1 VGEGR
6 GGGDSSSEGLLREV
20 ELLTRELES
29 LRGRGVAAGDAS
41 AREVAGRQLAQEWLR
56 IIASALENAG
66 EGIMIMAAAGR
77 PFRLRTIYV
86 NEGFTRITGIPS
98 EEAEGNP
105 LRLINVR
112 PEDREVMLLARRKM
126 GEGKRFTG
134 EVTAIRQSGQE
145 FALELQFVP
154 VRDETTGR
162 LTHWVAILRDVSER
176 RSQMEALRH
185 QALHDMLTGLPNWSL
200 LEDRLRMAVLGS
212 ARRDEIAAVVMI
224 DFDHFK
230 DVNDTYGYA
239 VGDAILREA
248 GARIVRSVRATDTVA
263 RVGGDEFAVLLPAV
277 GSRDVAE
284 RVARKILTAFEEPVD
299 VDGHKFDIAASIGIS
314 LFPAHGNDG
323 DTLRRRADV
332 AMYVAKEAQAGYA
345 VYSETN
351 DRHRAGYLAV
361 AHELRRAIDG
371 GELLL
376 HYQPKAHL
384 RSGLVTRV
392 EALVRWLHPERG
404 MIPPMQFIPLA
415 ERTGLVKPM
424 TTTILD
430 LAMEQCLAWQEQGM
444 AISIAVN
451 LSTRTLQESFLP
463 ELIESLLER
472 WKVEP
477 QFLKLEIT
485 ESCMMSE
492 PDRVIAM
499 LEKVQ
504 DMGVHLSL
512 DDFGTG
518 FSSLSYLRRL
528 PVDEIKIDQSFVKEM
543 TRNASD
549 AEIVR
554 ATIDLAHNLGRQVVA
569 EGIEDANTWAML
581 RDLGC
586 DLGQG
591 YFLSKPLPAN
601 ELSAWLAETRM
612 GLTRKV

>member
-1 VGEGR
+1 MIKER
-6 GGGDSSSEGLLREV
+6 AIDEETPEALRRAIERLEREV
-20 ELLTRELES
+20 S
-29 LRGRGVAAGDAS
+29 QLRARVAASGGAG
-41 AREVAGRQLAQEWLR
+41 REVAGRQLAQEWLR

-77 PFRLRTIYV
+77 PFRLRTLYV
-86 NEGFTRITGIPS
+86 NEGFSRITGIPAG
-98 EEAEGNP
+98 EAEGNP
-105 LRLINVR
+105 LKLISVR
-112 PEDREVMLLARRKM
+112 PEDREVMLLARRRM
-126 GEGKRFTG
+126 GEGLRFAG
-134 EVTAIRQSGQE
+134 EVTAIRPGGQE
-145 FALELQFVP
+145 VALEMQFVP

-176 RSQMEALRH
+176 RAQMEALRH
-185 QALHDMLTGLPNWSL
+185 QALHDALTGLPNWSL
-200 LEDRLRMAVLGS
+200 LEDRLRQTVLGS
-212 ARRDEIAAVVMI
+212 ARRDEVAAIVMI

-248 GARIVRSVRATDTVA
+248 GIRISGSVRATDTVA

-277 GSRDVAE
+277 GNRDVAE
-284 RVARKILTAFEEPVD
+284 RIARKVLTAFEQPVD
-299 VDGHKFDIAASIGIS
+299 VDGHKFDIAVSIGIA
-314 LFPAHGNDG
+314 LFPAHGSDG
-323 DTLRRRADV
+323 DALRRRADI

-345 VYSETN
+345 VYSETS
-351 DRHRAGYLAV
+351 DRHRSGYLAV

-392 EALVRWLHPERG
+392 EALVRWHHPERG
-404 MIPPMQFIPLA
+404 MVPPMQFIPLA

-424 TTTILD
+424 TTKILD
-430 LAMEQCLAWQEQGM
+430 IAMAQCRAWQAEGTP
-444 AISIAVN
+444 ISIAVN

-463 ELIESLLER
+463 ELIESLLDR

-485 ESCMMSE
+485 ESSMMSE
-492 PDRVIAM
+492 PDRVISM
-499 LEKVQ
+499 LEKVHA
-504 DMGVHLSL
+504 MGVHLSL

-518 FSSLSYLRRL
+518 FSSLAYLRRL
-528 PVDEIKIDQSFVKEM
+528 PVDEIKIDKSFVKEM

-569 EGIEDANTWAML
+569 EGIEDADTWAML
-581 RDLGC
+581 RELGC

-591 YFLSKPLPAN
+591 YFLSKPLPSA
-601 ELSAWLAETRM
+601 ELSDWLRTTRM
-612 GLTRKV
+612 GLARNG